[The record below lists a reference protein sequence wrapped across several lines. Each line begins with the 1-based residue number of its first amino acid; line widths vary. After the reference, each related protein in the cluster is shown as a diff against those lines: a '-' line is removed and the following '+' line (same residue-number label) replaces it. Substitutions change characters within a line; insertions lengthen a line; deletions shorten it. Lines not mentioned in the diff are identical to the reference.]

1 MSDKFTIEMTYDQL
15 VEFHS
20 YLMWSTTSYKDRTL
34 LDLVT
39 KMIKEIQIEKDNER
53 QQRLFNDW

>member
-1 MSDKFTIEMTYDQL
+1 MSDKYTIEMTYDQL

-39 KMIKEIQIEKDNER
+39 KMVKEIQAKKDNER